1 MPRTIYCEHVKELP
15 RISSKLVYSL
25 LINVKV
31 ISVQLPVI
39 MIRIGNHVVIQ
50 KMGGEHLRVCKI
62 SRKTKIL
69 IEKLRF
75 EIDGAIDQPYGL
87 FEVSAGKLTRV
98 APENITDIAAAFDF
112 DTVSTSSSS
121 KLNGISNAADI
132 SRLAAEEVECANA
145 AQVRQKVTQ
154 DEIIKMKD
162 TGVPAEQLIAR
173 LVDGSASFSERTIYS
188 QNKYIN
194 KKAKKHSDHVYL
206 LKPTL
211 RLIAESY
218 YKKDPERVAHL
229 RIDLLSHLLALS
241 GIHYGSRCVVFEQC
255 LGLLTSAV
263 LTRLGGSG
271 ACIHLHR
278 GDIAQAIP
286 CVDSMDF
293 DKAISS
299 AFLPLCISN
308 LLEESMEETE
318 ELMNQ
323 KQGAIIGMDEAGSLS
338 KKDDEAERQQE
349 KEDNGSTAHGD
360 DGEREAS
367 TVVDSSLERRTE
379 RQRLRRQAWELM
391 RNGEIEILFIASK
404 NINPVEI
411 LERTWSSL
419 RLSSTIVIYCPIA
432 EPLYSAYHWL
442 KARHAVQVHIVDAF
456 YRSHQVIQDRSH
468 PIMQQFITGGII
480 LSAVKVEHQ

>member
-1 MPRTIYCEHVKELP
+1 
-15 RISSKLVYSL
+15 
-25 LINVKV
+25 
-31 ISVQLPVI
+31 
-39 MIRIGNHVVIQ
+39 
-50 KMGGEHLRVCKI
+50 MGGEHIRVCKI
-62 SRKTKIL
+62 SRKTRIL

-98 APENITDIAAAFDF
+98 SPECITDIAAAFDL

-121 KLNGISNAADI
+121 RVNGISNTANISKSSAGEADYVNPI
-132 SRLAAEEVECANA
+132 QA
-145 AQVRQKVTQ
+145 RQKVTQ

-162 TGVPAEQLIAR
+162 TGVPAEKLVAK
-173 LVDGSASFSERTIYS
+173 LVDGNASFSERTVYS

-194 KKAKKHSDHVYL
+194 KKAKKHSDHVYI

-211 RLIAESY
+211 RLVAESY

-263 LTRLGGSG
+263 ITRLGGSG

-278 GDIAQAIP
+278 GNIAQAIP

-293 DKAISS
+293 DKEISS
-299 AFLPLCISN
+299 VFLPLCISS
-308 LLEESMEETE
+308 LLGESVEENEEPLNIVANQFITVGECDNKQEVMERDEGKR
-318 ELMNQ
+318 LF
-323 KQGAIIGMDEAGSLS
+323 KQGEEAAGKGCDEDIVLGDGGEGDS
-338 KKDDEAERQQE
+338 
-349 KEDNGSTAHGD
+349 STIA
-360 DGEREAS
+360 DG
-367 TVVDSSLERRTE
+367 SLERRAE
-379 RQRLRRQAWELM
+379 RKRLQRQAWQLM
-391 RNGEIEILFIASK
+391 QNGEIEILFIASK

-419 RLSSTIVIYCPIA
+419 RLSSTVVIYCPIA
-432 EPLYSAYHWL
+432 ESLYSAYYWL
-442 KARHAVQVHIVDAF
+442 KAKHAVQVHIVDAF
-456 YRSHQVIQDRSH
+456 YRSHQIIQDRSH
-468 PIMQQFITGGII
+468 PIMQQFITGGVI
-480 LSAVKVEHQ
+480 LSAIKVEHQ

>member
-1 MPRTIYCEHVKELP
+1 MSGRLDETTTKKDIG
-15 RISSKLVYSL
+15 RSL
-25 LINVKV
+25 RQAVN
-31 ISVQLPVI
+31 

-98 APENITDIAAAFDF
+98 EPESITDIAATFDF
-112 DTVSTSSSS
+112 DTVSTSTSS
-121 KLNGISNAADI
+121 KLNGIGNAPNI
-132 SRLAAEEVECANA
+132 PKSSLEETDYTNPVQA
-145 AQVRQKVTQ
+145 RQKVTQ

-173 LVDGSASFSERTIYS
+173 LVDGSASFSERTVYS

-194 KKAKKHSDHVYL
+194 KKAKKHSYHVYL

-211 RLIAESY
+211 RLVAESY

-241 GIHYGSRCVVFEQC
+241 GVHYGSRCVVFEQC

-263 LTRLGGSG
+263 ITRLGGSG

-278 GDIAQAIP
+278 GNIAQAIP

-293 DKAISS
+293 DKEISS
-299 AFLPLCISN
+299 VFLPLCISS
-308 LLEESMEETE
+308 LLKESMEEPE
-318 ELMNQ
+318 EPMNFVA
-323 KQGAIIGMDEAGSLS
+323 KQFITVEACDNKQEEVMGMDEGKRLF
-338 KKDDEAERQQE
+338 KKGEGAAKQW
-349 KEDNGSTAHGD
+349 KEDDKDIAIVD
-360 DGEREAS
+360 DSGEDLS
-367 TVVDSSLERRTE
+367 TVADSSLERRTE
-379 RQRLRRQAWELM
+379 KQRLQRQAWQLM
-391 RNGEIEILFIASK
+391 RSGEIEILFIASK

-411 LERTWSSL
+411 LEKTWSFL
-419 RLSSTIVIYCPIA
+419 RLSSTVVIYCPIA
-432 EPLYSAYHWL
+432 EPLYSAYYWL
-442 KARHAVQVHIVDAF
+442 KAKHAVQVHIVDAF

-468 PIMQQFITGGII
+468 PIMQQFITGGVI
-480 LSAVKVEHQ
+480 LSAIKVEQR